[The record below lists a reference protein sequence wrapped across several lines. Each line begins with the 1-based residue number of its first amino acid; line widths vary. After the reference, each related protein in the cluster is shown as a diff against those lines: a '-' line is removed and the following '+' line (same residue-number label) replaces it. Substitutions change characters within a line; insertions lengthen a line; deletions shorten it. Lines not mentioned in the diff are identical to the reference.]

1 MASGGEVF
9 GYSGTVLSNRTT
21 LVARF
26 GIGAVI
32 GITFGLLHPTVFA
45 QSREGGGAAFKVTL
59 LGTGTPTPSAE
70 RFGACTLVEAGTRK
84 LLFDAGR
91 GCVIRL
97 DQVHIPWR
105 ELTDVFLTH
114 LHADHTFALPDVFL
128 MGWIL
133 GRTDPFE
140 VRGPAGTRDMF
151 TSMVHAL
158 DVDIASRVV
167 NGRETPKQSVTEITP
182 GVVYQRD
189 GIKVTAFEVDHT
201 VKPAFGYRIDFAG
214 RSVVLSGDTK
224 YSENVIR
231 NAQGVDVLVHE
242 VVFGSPGL
250 TPQQQFVMNNG
261 HTVPEKAAQ
270 VFSVVKPRLALYTHV
285 LLLGKAS
292 DDDVMSATHKL
303 YTGRVQMGRDLTEIT
318 IGNDIEVR
326 HLK

>member
-1 MASGGEVF
+1 MF
-9 GYSGTVLSNRTT
+9 GYSVTVLRNRTT
-21 LVARF
+21 SVTR
-26 GIGAVI
+26 IGVGAAI
-32 GITFGLLHPTVFA
+32 GIALGLLHATALA
-45 QSREGGGAAFKVTL
+45 QNRDKPGGAAFKVTL

-70 RFGACTLVEAGTRK
+70 RFGACILVEAGTRK

-97 DQVHIPWR
+97 DQVRIPWR

-151 TSMVHAL
+151 ASMLHAL
-158 DVDIASRVV
+158 DVDIASRMV
-167 NGRETPKQSVTEITP
+167 NGRESPKESVTEITP

-201 VKPAFGYRIDFAG
+201 VKPAYGYRIDFDG
-214 RSVVLSGDTK
+214 LSVVLSGDTQ
-224 YSENVIR
+224 YSENLIR
-231 NAQGVDVLVHE
+231 NAQDVDVLVHE

-270 VFSVVKPRLALYTHV
+270 VFSAVKPRLALYTHV
-285 LLLGKAS
+285 LLLGTAS
-292 DDDVMSATHKL
+292 DDDVMSATRKL
-303 YTGRVQMGRDLTEIT
+303 YPGRVEMGTDLTEIN
-318 IGNDIEVR
+318 IGSSVEVR
-326 HLK
+326 HLR

>member
-1 MASGGEVF
+1 VASGGEVF